1 MLVSGFLESIKQLIR
16 KGGFLQSP
24 SGHGG
29 QSLGKMTSMVLVAA
43 IFLTTSQS
51 HSRISL
57 SFLLP
62 FSSPG
67 SSPFVA
73 ILNSWQLSS
82 TESQGRPEAA
92 EFPAREK
99 TCWRKDSGA
108 GGATC
113 YTQELSYIVPFT
125 PPVKARGRA
134 AHPLS
139 LHLLILACT
148 F

>member
-1 MLVSGFLESIKQLIR
+1 MDMAVSPLENDFHGTCGCYFPDYKSISFLYLP
-16 KGGFLQSP
+16 LLPPP
-24 SGHGG
+24 S
-29 QSLGKMTSMVLVAA
+29 
-43 IFLTTSQS
+43 
-51 HSRISL
+51 SL
-57 SFLLP
+57 SPFL
-62 FSSPG
+62 
-67 SSPFVA
+67 A

-92 EFPAREK
+92 EFPAKEK

-113 YTQELSYIVPFT
+113 YTQELSYIVPFI
-125 PPVKARGRA
+125 PPVKAQGRA

-139 LHLLILACT
+139 PHLLILACT